1 MLGHSFNPLMKS
13 FGLSTFT
20 RILVLCAFYLVG
32 ALLGKS
38 SAFLSENV
46 SLIWPPAGI
55 ALAAILLFGNKYWPG
70 VAAGSLLYT
79 FCNGMGITVFTVAS
93 ALGNTIGALLC
104 AYLLERFVKFDPC
117 MKRVSD
123 VAGFVM
129 LACLLGTTV
138 NALFEVAAINM
149 ITPVGGET
157 LFNEIVERWFPNALG
172 TLIIT
177 PLILTW
183 GTECPFR
190 LWRCSRIPEASACV
204 VGLVATTY
212 ISFNSWYV
220 YGIHNYP
227 LSFLSYPFLAWSALR
242 FGQRGASAAT
252 LLVSSFALW
261 GLLQGQGPFVTE
273 HIQTSLI
280 LLGCYIGF
288 LAVTNMLLAAVVSEK
303 EAALDKAEQAQQ
315 RYRTVVEDQTDLICR
330 FDRNGRFTFVN
341 GAFCRFHE
349 KTAADFLGCNVER
362 SSLGHIHMNLLQE
375 LGNLVPSKPSKC
387 FDYPITGIDGGTVWH
402 QCMIRALFDKRG
414 NGVEY
419 QAVIQDVTRRKESE
433 EQKRMA
439 AERVRVIM
447 DSMVDGVIVV
457 EENGLISST
466 NLAAETLFQRKAK
479 ELINSPVHNL
489 FEQPKQYEEY
499 LAKLPTEGKL
509 RAIEMAALRPD
520 SPSIPIDLA
529 ASRIVHNGSHVY
541 ILVVRDISE
550 RKVMEEQ
557 FRQSQKMETIGRL
570 SGGIAHDFNN
580 LMQAM
585 LGYCNLLYHGMGEND
600 SNRDSVKRIQ
610 IVVEQARTLTRQLL
624 AFSRKQTP
632 VPRVLDLNT
641 VVSDMH
647 SLLKRLIGE
656 TVIMEFELD
665 PQAGCVRAEP
675 GKLEQI
681 LLNLSVNARDAMPG
695 GGVLKIKTR
704 ATNLPL
710 PVGPK
715 DLPPGPYAVL
725 TVCDTGCGIPKENM
739 ARLFEPFFTTKENDA
754 GIGLG
759 LSIVQDAI
767 KKCGGGI
774 TVTSEVEQ
782 GTCFEIYLPQI
793 EVEQPEEQKP
803 GEVQVETKGHE
814 TILLVEDEE
823 LVLMMLT
830 ELLKTEGYTILEA
843 ANGALALDVAR
854 NHPGKIDLLV
864 TDMSMPSVTGWEL
877 AARLEKEGC
886 KIPVLYMSG
895 YSDSEVEE
903 RGKLINEAGFL
914 QKPFQPMELF
924 TLIRRILDSKK
935 KSGT

>member
-1 MLGHSFNPLMKS
+1 MKS
-13 FGLSTFT
+13 SGLSTFT
-20 RILVLCAFYLVG
+20 RIVVLCAFYLMG

-38 SAFLSENV
+38 SAFLPENV

-55 ALAAILLFGNKYWPG
+55 GLAAILLFGNKYWPG
-70 VAAGSLLYT
+70 VAVGSFLCT
-79 FCNGMGITVFTVAS
+79 FSNGMGITLFTVAS

-104 AYLLERFVKFDPC
+104 AYLLERFVKFDSC
-117 MKRVSD
+117 MRRVSD

-138 NALFEVAAINM
+138 NALFEVAAINIIM
-149 ITPVGGET
+149 PVAGET
-157 LFNEIVERWFPNALG
+157 LFNEIIDRWFPNALG
-172 TLIIT
+172 ALIIT
-177 PLILTW
+177 PIILTW
-183 GTECPFR
+183 GRECPFR
-190 LWRCSRIPEASACV
+190 CWRCSRFPEAAACV
-204 VGLVATTY
+204 IGLLATTY

-220 YGIHNYP
+220 YGVHNYP
-227 LSFLSYPFLAWSALR
+227 LAFLPYPFLAWSALR

-261 GLLQGQGPFVTE
+261 SLLQGQGPFVTDRV
-273 HIQTSLI
+273 QTSLI

-303 EAALDKAEQAQQ
+303 EAALEKAEQAQQ

-349 KTAADFLGCNVER
+349 KTFSDFRDSNVER
-362 SSLGHIHMNLLQE
+362 SCLGRSRKSLLSD
-375 LGNLVPSKPSKC
+375 LGNLVPSKPSMS
-387 FDYPITGIDGGTVWH
+387 FDYPITGIEGSTVWH
-402 QCMIRALFDKRG
+402 QCMVRALFDKEG
-414 NGVEY
+414 NVLEY
-419 QAVIQDVTRRKESE
+419 QAVIQDVTRRRELE
-433 EQKRMA
+433 EQERLA
-439 AERVRVIM
+439 AERVRIIM
-447 DSMVDGVIVV
+447 NSMVDGVIVV

-466 NLAAETLFQRKAK
+466 NLAAETLFQRKA
-479 ELINSPVHNL
+479 EQMLNSPVHNL
-489 FEQPKQYEEY
+489 FEQPKQYEAY
-499 LAKLPTEGKL
+499 LSKLPKGGEA
-509 RAIEMAALRPD
+509 RVIEIMALRPGN
-520 SPSIPIDLA
+520 SPIPIDLA
-529 ASRIVHNGSHVY
+529 ASRIIHNGLSVY
-541 ILVVRDISE
+541 IFVVRDISE
-550 RKVMEEQ
+550 RKMMEEQ

-570 SGGIAHDFNN
+570 AGGIAHDFNN

-624 AFSRKQTP
+624 AFSRKQAP
-632 VPRVLDLNT
+632 VPRVLTLNT

-647 SLLKRLIGE
+647 NLLKRLIGE
-656 TVIMEFELD
+656 TVFIEFELD
-665 PQAGCVRAEP
+665 PQTGCVRAEP

-695 GGVLKIKTR
+695 GGVLTIKTR

-710 PVGPK
+710 PIGPK

-725 TVCDTGCGIPKENM
+725 AVSDTGCGIPKENM
-739 ARLFEPFFTTKENDA
+739 DRLFEPFFTTKENDA

-782 GTCFEIYLPQI
+782 GTCFEIYLPRI
-793 EVEQPEEQKP
+793 EAEQPEEQKSCD
-803 GEVQVETKGHE
+803 VQTDTKGHE

-895 YSDSEVEE
+895 YSDSDVEE
-903 RGKLINEAGFL
+903 HGKLVNEAGFL
-914 QKPFQPMELF
+914 QKPFQPAELF
-924 TLIRRILDSKK
+924 ALIRRILDGKK
-935 KSGT
+935 